1 MKISNKNKRSVGRPS
16 LRCITVRRAK
26 NHHAL
31 NISVSLAKELNLQE
45 GTKVSIKQNGK
56 MYYLSFGG
64 STGYNIRIKHNGGKT
79 TNAPDTFTCST
90 TEIVNTLLSLAN
102 AEKVAKFMLSAKATE
117 IDGRINYIIIP
128 TPLQVD

>member
-31 NISVSLAKELNLQE
+31 NIGVSLAKELNLQE

-79 TNAPDTFTCST
+79 TKAPDTFTCSSV
-90 TEIVNTLLSLAN
+90 EIVNTLLSLAS
-102 AEKVAKFMLSAKATE
+102 AEKVAKFMLSAKATKT
-117 IDGRINYIIIP
+117 DGQIEYIIIP
-128 TPLQVD
+128 TPLHAD

>member
-16 LRCITVRRAK
+16 LRCITVRRAP

-31 NISVSLAKELNLQE
+31 NFSVSFAKEMNLQE
-45 GTKVSIKQNGK
+45 GTKVNIQQNGK
-56 MYYLSFGG
+56 MYFLTFGG

-79 TNAPDTFTCST
+79 TTAPDTFTCSS

-102 AEKVAKFMLSAKATE
+102 AEKVAKFILAAKAT
-117 IDGRINYIIIP
+117 IINGQKSYLIIS
-128 TPLQVD
+128 TPLRVD

>member
-16 LRCITVRRAK
+16 FRCITDRRAN
-26 NHHAL
+26 NHHAQ
-31 NISVSLAKELNLQE
+31 NISVSLAKEMNLQE

-64 STGYNIRIKHNGGKT
+64 STGYNIRIKHNGGQT
-79 TNAPDTFTCST
+79 TNAHDTFTCST
-90 TEIVNTLLSLAN
+90 AEIVNTLLSLAN

-117 IDGRINYIIIP
+117 TDGQINYIIIP